1 MKTHSGDR
9 HLANDVTLLLLLGV
23 IWGSL
28 SWANQMFA
36 NDVILLL
43 FLRIIWGSLSKHIT
57 LYLILNANREVTRS
71 GGPTSL
77 ILTSWTLQL
86 SRKGGCL
93 NKILVFFVVWISLI
107 IFILM
112 AFFGKDRRS
121 ILCNPVHKIDA
132 RNSRLFR
139 APESFEGA
147 ACVQRE
153 TIWLDGENQLRFCQ
167 PILVGN
173 VCCLHWLIYQIG
185 DVGDFIHSD
194 RYNEMKNRC
203 SISFKIFNNL
213 KLKNMISFGEE
224 LFRLCD
230 GMVKQRTCHTNYA
243 PLLAVL
249 RFQFETFR
257 FCLLLSNK
265 DIT

>member
-1 MKTHSGDR
+1 MRGSRQSLPTLIEESSNTKTLCELATAIFDNGQAYSNSKVWKSKPNICKQCDFAFILAIHMKTHSGDR

-112 AFFGKDRRS
+112 AIFGKDRRS

-132 RNSRLFR
+132 GDSWLFR

-147 ACVQRE
+147 ARVQRE

-173 VCCLHWLIYQIG
+173 VCCLHWLIY
-185 DVGDFIHSD
+185 
-194 RYNEMKNRC
+194 
-203 SISFKIFNNL
+203 
-213 KLKNMISFGEE
+213 
-224 LFRLCD
+224 
-230 GMVKQRTCHTNYA
+230 
-243 PLLAVL
+243 
-249 RFQFETFR
+249 
-257 FCLLLSNK
+257 
-265 DIT
+265 